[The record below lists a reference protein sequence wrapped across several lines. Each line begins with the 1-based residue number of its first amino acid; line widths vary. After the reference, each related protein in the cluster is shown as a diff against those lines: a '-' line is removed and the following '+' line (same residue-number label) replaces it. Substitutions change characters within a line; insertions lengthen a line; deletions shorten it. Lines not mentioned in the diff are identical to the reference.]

1 MSVETY
7 NFTKGE
13 VYCLETNNIFIS
25 DIILSNKIFDSE
37 KTVVINSL
45 SNNVNAHLLPTYR
58 NNNKRGLKKA
68 GLHPKIGGF
77 DIDFLKFVIDQE
89 IDNYQ
94 FIIFG
99 FAGLSFEGVDFLKDY
114 LYSKIKGKY
123 KIGVLVDYDPRYT
136 EKIIYV
142 FPPIQWRY

>member
-7 NFTKGE
+7 NFTRGE

-25 DIILSNKIFDSE
+25 DIILSNDAFDSK

-45 SNNVNAHLLPTYR
+45 SRNTKVYLLPPYR
-58 NNNKRGLKKA
+58 DKNKRGLKKV

-77 DIDFLKFVIDQE
+77 DIDFLKFVIDRE

-99 FAGLSFEGVDFLKDY
+99 FAALSFEGVDFLKDY
-114 LYSKIKGKY
+114 LYSKIKGKD
-123 KIGVLVDYDPRYT
+123 KIGVLVDYDPRCT
-136 EKIIYV
+136 EKVILLK
-142 FPPIQWRY
+142 